1 MQAGIKREDGEN
13 KEKKQDIKHL
23 DHRNGGVCITGRIFI
38 YGSGNFYCSL
48 PWNLKEKGVY
58 YKYKNNK
65 ENNMNNVKR

>member
-13 KEKKQDIKHL
+13 KEKKQDIKHP
-23 DHRNGGVCITGRIFI
+23 DHRNGNIYICGSIFI

-48 PWNLKEKGVY
+48 PWNLREKGVY

-65 ENNMNNVKR
+65 ENNMKQC